1 MLKLTVF
8 GATGGTGQQL
18 VRQALAAGHR
28 VTAIARHP
36 EAITIADPELAILSA
51 DVLDPCWPGAG
62 VDGADAVLS
71 ALGARP
77 MRPPTTTYSRGTAA
91 IIAAMTTSGVSRLVT
106 VSAIPLTPD
115 SCKSL
120 LERRVVHPL
129 LYRFFG
135 GGYQDMRKMEKLLSE
150 TPIDWTVFRPAMLTS
165 GPKTSHYRT
174 ATSGPLRHA
183 WSISRADLAGAMLAA
198 VNDPATCR
206 RAVTIAH

>member
-1 MLKLTVF
+1 MKLTVF
-8 GATGGTGQQL
+8 GATGGTGRQL
-18 VRQALAAGHR
+18 IRQALTAGHR

-36 EAITIADPELAILSA
+36 EAITITHPEPAILPG
-51 DVLDPCWPGAG
+51 DVLNPSWPGAG
-62 VDGADAVLS
+62 MDGADAVLS

-91 IIAAMTTSGVSRLVT
+91 VIAAMTTAGIGRLVT
-106 VSAIPLTPD
+106 VSAAPLVPD

-135 GGYQDMRKMEKLLSE
+135 GGYEDMRQMERLLAES
-150 TPIDWTVFRPAMLTS
+150 PIDWTVFRPARLTN

-174 ATSGPLRHA
+174 AIGRPLGHA
-183 WSISRADLAGAMLAA
+183 WSISRANLAEAMLAA
-198 VNDPATCR
+198 VNDPATYH
-206 RAVTIAH
+206 RAVTIAK